1 MAEEIKRLAPEAVW
15 GYFYDLTQISRPTGH
30 MKHITDHPK
39 TLSLCSVMT
48 RCLLLAL
55 LILGVTVEG
64 HAQSLYVKTFGKA
77 GGVPLIF
84 LHGGPGYNAAAFESV
99 AAQALADNG
108 FRVLVYDRR
117 GEGRSLH
124 TAARYTFDEALHDID
139 SLCRTYDLHRPVLLG
154 HSFGGILAL
163 LYADKHPEQVR
174 SVVLMS
180 APLALQASFDHI
192 RNRCRAIYASRADS
206 VNLRYMNML
215 DAMDKGSMEYASYC
229 FMHAAGNGFYV
240 PKARTK
246 EGQSVY
252 AAFEADSALFP
263 LSKLSEWQAPQGFH
277 RNEHYTT
284 LDLTDTLGRI
294 LRRGTPVYG
303 LYGADDG
310 LYSAAQ
316 LDALRNLLGPDH
328 MITLDSCSHNVFID
342 RRHAFIEALTRHC
355 KTK

>member
-1 MAEEIKRLAPEAVW
+1 
-15 GYFYDLTQISRPTGH
+15 
-30 MKHITDHPK
+30 
-39 TLSLCSVMT
+39 
-48 RCLLLAL
+48 
-55 LILGVTVEG
+55 
-64 HAQSLYVKTFGKA
+64 
-77 GGVPLIF
+77 
-84 LHGGPGYNAAAFESV
+84 
-99 AAQALADNG
+99 
-108 FRVLVYDRR
+108 
-117 GEGRSLH
+117 
-124 TAARYTFDEALHDID
+124 
-139 SLCRTYDLHRPVLLG
+139 
-154 HSFGGILAL
+154 
-163 LYADKHPEQVR
+163 
-174 SVVLMS
+174 
-180 APLALQASFDHI
+180 
-192 RNRCRAIYASRADS
+192 
-206 VNLRYMNML
+206 MNML

-284 LDLTDTLGRI
+284 LDLTDTLRRI
-294 LRRGTPVYG
+294 LHRGTPVYG